1 MSVLSPSTA
10 ATITS
15 PPLPPF
21 PPFGPPNSINFSRRN
36 DTQPLPPS
44 PERTYT
50 LASSR
55 NFMPHD
61 MRSRAQN
68 TRAHAAVRLA
78 RAEISQPFGLGD
90 GEVSV
95 GRDQGGPCLTDAA
108 Q

>member
-10 ATITS
+10 RTITS
-15 PPLPPF
+15 PPLPPS
-21 PPFGPPNSINFSRRN
+21 PPFGPPNSMNFSRRN

-55 NFMPHD
+55 NFMTHD
-61 MRSRAQN
+61 MRSQMQN
-68 TRAHAAVRLA
+68 TRPHADGFFA
-78 RAEISQPFGLGD
+78 RRQRNSAKKLG
-90 GEVSV
+90 GRVVSA
-95 GRDQGGPCLTDAA
+95 GRGQGGPCLTDAA